1 MKDNREKLKA
11 DKEEVEKL
19 MEEVALEVDKLSE
32 VLSNAKQRY
41 KALERQHRKIQQEL
55 AGQKS
60 LFWDWENWKWKL
72 NKLPKMPQ

>member
-1 MKDNREKLKA
+1 MSDNREKLKLTRR
-11 DKEEVEKL
+11 KLRKL

-32 VLSNAKQRY
+32 ALCDVKKRY

-60 LFWDWENWKWKL
+60 LF
-72 NKLPKMPQ
+72 